1 MPTSL
6 QPTLQNRHPKPRPAM
21 YAIIE
26 DSGTQIKVAQGDV
39 IKIDPREL
47 AEDASSVTFDRV
59 MMIGNPEGDANIGAP
74 HIAGAT
80 VTADILEEGR
90 DDKIMIVKFKR
101 RKTYKRM
108 NGHRQNYIKVQVT
121 AING

>member
-1 MPTSL
+1 
-6 QPTLQNRHPKPRPAM
+6 M

-26 DSGTQIKVAQGDV
+26 DSGTQIKVAQGDI

-47 AEDASSVTFDRV
+47 ADDAATVTFDRV
-59 MMIGNPEGDANIGAP
+59 MMVGDPESDASGATKIGEP
-74 HIAGAT
+74 HLAGAT

-90 DDKIMIVKFKR
+90 GDKIMVVKFKR

-108 NGHRQNYIKVQVT
+108 NGHRQNYVKVQVT
-121 AING
+121 EISA